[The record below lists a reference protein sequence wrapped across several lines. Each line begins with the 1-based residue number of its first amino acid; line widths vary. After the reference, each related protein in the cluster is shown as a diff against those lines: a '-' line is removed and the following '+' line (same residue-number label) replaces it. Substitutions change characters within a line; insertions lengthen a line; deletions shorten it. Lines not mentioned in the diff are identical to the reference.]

1 MCVTWNRLCVFM
13 CIVKLFDF
21 PIQTNM
27 FIKSNR
33 FVVQDFSLCIDVTVY
48 VAMDNWVVIRMS
60 LQFELLIASLLA
72 VVFVKFGVVWENEA
86 KRIWC
91 VICKVTQILTLLLP
105 GH

>member
-48 VAMDNWVVIRMS
+48 VAMDN
-60 LQFELLIASLLA
+60 
-72 VVFVKFGVVWENEA
+72 
-86 KRIWC
+86 
-91 VICKVTQILTLLLP
+91 
-105 GH
+105 